1 MGGLSR
7 GRGGR
12 GWRSPGSGRR
22 WLLFCCFSLLF
33 QRTRKWGEIELGVR
47 VCVCKSGGVWL
58 GAIFFFLIVERENP
72 LTRFPRGDGAV
83 LLLFLPNVG
92 MEWISL
98 PASAH
103 LLVLQSVSLPPSP
116 SRSTSVKP
124 PERAGCLQSG
134 PVTCRGSCM
143 EMLALLLSGLCF
155 FLWQITEIPL
165 RIPTLP
171 LFPALKNKV
180 YDAGSK
186 V

>member
-1 MGGLSR
+1 MGR
-7 GRGGR
+7 NRA
-12 GWRSPGSGRR
+12 W
-22 WLLFCCFSLLF
+22 CAC
-33 QRTRKWGEIELGVR
+33 
-47 VCVCKSGGVWL
+47 VCVNQEAFGL
-58 GAIFFFLIVERENP
+58 EPFFFLIVERENP
-72 LTRFPRGDGAV
+72 LKRFPQGDGAV
-83 LLLFLPNVG
+83 LLLFLPNVW

-116 SRSTSVKP
+116 SFPPHLGET

-171 LFPALKNKV
+171 LFSVLKNKV
-180 YDAGSK
+180 HDAGSE